1 MIDTYEI
8 YEELVPNLGDA
19 PARSIARVVG
29 KVYRDLSQAVTRD
42 DFNRLVVVVGELAE
56 AQKKTEERLDLLS
69 QRVEELAEAQKR
81 TEQRLE
87 ELAEAQKRTEQRVEE
102 LAQAQKKTEE
112 RLDRLSQRV
121 EELAEAQKRTEQRL
135 EELAEAQKKTEER
148 LNSLSQRVEELA
160 EAQKRTEQRL
170 EELAEAQKKTE
181 ERLNSLSQ
189 RVEELAEAQKRTEQ
203 RVEELAEAQK
213 RTEQRLDILTEKV
226 EFLHGRIEDLS
237 DSVGYSIENRAY
249 QALPSLLEQQG
260 IIVQGDLIR
269 RYIGEHQINVFGK
282 ARRENQDVTILGEC
296 KTRLSKKEI
305 NRFERIVNRLKQEGK
320 VVGEIVTIF
329 IAHDFPPEVEAH
341 LIKKKALYF
350 WSYQFK

>member
-42 DFNRLVVVVGELAE
+42 DFNKLVVVVGELAE

-69 QRVEELAEAQKR
+69 QRVEELAEAQKK
-81 TEQRLE
+81 TEERLNSLSQRVE

-121 EELAEAQKRTEQRL
+121 EELAEAQKRTEQRV
-135 EELAEAQKKTEER
+135 EELAQAQKKTEER
-148 LNSLSQRVEELA
+148 LDR
-160 EAQKRTEQRL
+160 
-170 EELAEAQKKTE
+170 
-181 ERLNSLSQ
+181 LSQ

-282 ARRENQDVTILGEC
+282 ARREDQDVTILGEC

>member
-42 DFNRLVVVVGELAE
+42 DFNRLVAVVG
-56 AQKKTEERLDLLS
+56 
-69 QRVEELAEAQKR
+69 ELAEAQKR

-102 LAQAQKKTEE
+102 LAEAQKRTEQRLEELAQAQKKTEE
-112 RLDRLSQRV
+112 RLDRLS
-121 EELAEAQKRTEQRL
+121 QRL

-170 EELAEAQKKTE
+170 D
-181 ERLNSLSQ
+181 
-189 RVEELAEAQKRTEQ
+189 V
-203 RVEELAEAQK
+203 
-213 RTEQRLDILTEKV
+213 LTEKV
-226 EFLHGRIEDLS
+226 EFLHERIEDLS

-249 QALPSLLEQQG
+249 QALPSLLEKHG

>member
-42 DFNRLVVVVGELAE
+42 DFNKLVVVVGELAE

-69 QRVEELAEAQKR
+69 QRV
-81 TEQRLE
+81 E

-160 EAQKRTEQRL
+160 EAQKRTEQR
-170 EELAEAQKKTE
+170 
-181 ERLNSLSQ
+181 
-189 RVEELAEAQKRTEQ
+189 VEELAEAQKRTEQ
-203 RVEELAEAQK
+203 RLEELAEAQK

>member
-42 DFNRLVVVVGELAE
+42 DFNKLVVVVGELAE

-69 QRVEELAEAQKR
+69 QRV
-81 TEQRLE
+81 E

-148 LNSLSQRVEELA
+148 LD
-160 EAQKRTEQRL
+160 
-170 EELAEAQKKTE
+170 
-181 ERLNSLSQ
+181 SLSQ

-203 RVEELAEAQK
+203 RVEELAEAQKRTEQRLEELAEAQK

>member
-1 MIDTYEI
+1 
-8 YEELVPNLGDA
+8 LQK
-19 PARSIARVVG
+19 RR
-29 KVYRDLSQAVTRD
+29 
-42 DFNRLVVVVGELAE
+42 
-56 AQKKTEERLDLLS
+56 KKTEERLDLLS
-69 QRVEELAEAQKR
+69 QRV
-81 TEQRLE
+81 E

-148 LNSLSQRVEELA
+148 LD
-160 EAQKRTEQRL
+160 
-170 EELAEAQKKTE
+170 
-181 ERLNSLSQ
+181 SLSQ

-203 RVEELAEAQK
+203 RVEELAEAQKRTEQRLEELAEAQK

>member
-42 DFNRLVVVVGELAE
+42 DFNRLVAVVGDLAE
-56 AQKKTEERLDLLS
+56 AQKRTEERLNLLS
-69 QRVEELAEAQKR
+69 QRVEELAE
-81 TEQRLE
+81 
-87 ELAEAQKRTEQRVEE
+87 
-102 LAQAQKKTEE
+102 AQKKTEE

-135 EELAEAQKKTEER
+135 KELAEAQKKTEER
-148 LNSLSQRVEELA
+148 LDR
-160 EAQKRTEQRL
+160 
-170 EELAEAQKKTE
+170 
-181 ERLNSLSQ
+181 LSQ

-213 RTEQRLDILTEKV
+213 RTEQRLDILAEKV
-226 EFLHGRIEDLS
+226 DFLHERIEDLS

-249 QALPSLLEQQG
+249 QALPALLEKQG

-269 RYIGEHQINVFGK
+269 RYIGEHQINIFGK
-282 ARRENQDVTILGEC
+282 ARREDQDVTILGEC
-296 KTRLSKKEI
+296 KTRLSKKEV

-320 VVGEIVTIF
+320 VDGEIVTIF
-329 IAHDFPPEVEAH
+329 VAHDFPPEVEAH
-341 LIKKKALYF
+341 LVKKRALYF

>member
-81 TEQRLE
+81 TEQR
-87 ELAEAQKRTEQRVEE
+87 VEE

-160 EAQKRTEQRL
+160 EAQKRTEQR
-170 EELAEAQKKTE
+170 
-181 ERLNSLSQ
+181 
-189 RVEELAEAQKRTEQ
+189 VEELAEAQKRTEQ
-203 RVEELAEAQK
+203 RLEELAEAQK